1 MQAMFVKI
9 FSNVIK
15 WALGALSS
23 WAVKKYLK
31 EKSNRDLKEKAQKEA
46 SKITDLVEKIEALE
60 SSIESLDIIADKVK
74 IEEIKNEIKILE
86 KQLREAGI
94 ASNTDFI
101 K

>member
-1 MQAMFVKI
+1 MFVKI

-60 SSIESLDIIADKVK
+60 SSIEYLDIIADKVK
-74 IEEIKNEIKILE
+74 IQETKNEIKLLE